1 MKDSFKCFS
10 ALPMKKLEGIQYHKK
25 IRGKNKDHKNIAQG
39 SLSRFTTQ
47 K

>member
-10 ALPMKKLEGIQYHKK
+10 ALPMKKLEGIEYHKK
-25 IRGKNKDHKNIAQG
+25 IRGKNKDHKNTAQVP
-39 SLSRFTTQ
+39 LSRYTTE